1 MNINKKM
8 NKSSLIYF
16 FIFLSFMIIGLNSFR
31 DYGISIDENF
41 HHTNGEHYYSFFK
54 GLFLNNTEF
63 ITLAELKSSFKEHF
77 YKDPAIFDFSAAILV
92 DIFNIEDIKDVYLFR
107 HLLIFLI
114 FLLGSFYFYLILRR
128 RFKSNLI
135 IILGLLFLF
144 LSPRIFANSF
154 YNNKDLIF
162 LSVSCIFFYYS
173 IKFFE
178 KPSLRNSITFAF
190 TTALAFDVRI
200 MAIIYIF
207 VFYLMLFFQ
216 FLDDKK
222 FLNEKFKN
230 SLIALIL
237 TTLFIYLFWPY
248 LWIDPIN
255 NLIDYFLVIRSEIPS
270 IQNLYLGTYVFS
282 KSLPW
287 HYEMVWILFTSP
299 LTIIVF
305 FVIGY
310 LILSVKIFNNFMN
323 ADKKDHKFWKNKNE
337 FIDFYLF
344 FAFTLTFLVKI
355 KFGVNYGGWRQIY
368 YLYPLIIILGLYG
381 LEYLINVIKNKKLI
395 KFLFI
400 ILFSELIFLSLWNYK
415 NHPYQ
420 FVYFNPVFKELTKNK
435 FDLDYWGISNKS
447 ILQKIFIL
455 NDKKSFKVTT
465 NSFTNL
471 NDSLKLFNPKLRKKI
486 NVVYNLNQ
494 ADYVIDNHMKK
505 WGSTPGEE
513 TLKKDFSI
521 VYNLIID
528 GNIINTVYKRN

>member
-1 MNINKKM
+1 M
-8 NKSSLIYF
+8 
-16 FIFLSFMIIGLNSFR
+16 
-31 DYGISIDENF
+31 
-41 HHTNGEHYYSFFK
+41 
-54 GLFLNNTEF
+54 
-63 ITLAELKSSFKEHF
+63 KSSFREHYF
-77 YKDPAIFDFSAAILV
+77 KDPAIFDFSAAILV
-92 DIFNIEDIKDVYLFR
+92 DIFNIKDIKDIYLFR

-114 FLLGSFYFYLILRR
+114 FLLGCFYFYLILRK

-144 LSPRIFANSF
+144 FSPRIFANSF

-162 LSVSCIFFYYS
+162 LSVSCVFFYYS

-178 KPSLRNSITFAF
+178 KSSLRNTIIFAF

-207 VFYLMLFFQ
+207 AFYLMLFFH
-216 FLDDKK
+216 FLDDKN
-222 FLNEKFKN
+222 FLNQKFKN
-230 SLIALIL
+230 SLIAIIL

-255 NLIDYFLVIRSEIPS
+255 NVIDYFSVIKDEIPS
-270 IQNLYLGTYVFS
+270 MQNLYLGNYIFS

-287 HYEMVWILFTSP
+287 HYEIIWILFTSP
-299 LTIIVF
+299 LTIIIF
-305 FVIGY
+305 FLIGY
-310 LILSVKIFNNFMN
+310 SVLSVKIFNSLMN
-323 ADKKDHKFWKNKNE
+323 VDKKNHKFWNSKNE
-337 FIDFYLF
+337 FIDLYIFL
-344 FAFTLTFLVKI
+344 ALTLTFLIKI

-381 LEYLINVIKNKKLI
+381 LEYLIKFIKNKKVI

-400 ILFSELIFLSLWNYK
+400 ILFSELIFLSLWSYK

-420 FVYFNPVFKELTKNK
+420 FVYFNPIFKKLTQNN

-447 ILQKIFIL
+447 VLEKIFSL
-455 NDKKSFKVTT
+455 NKEESFRVTT

-471 NDSLKLFNPKLRKKI
+471 NDSLRLLAPKLRKKI
-486 NVVYNLNQ
+486 NIVYDINQ
-494 ADYVIDNHMKK
+494 ADYVLNNHIRK
-505 WGSTPGEE
+505 WSSTPGEE
-513 TLKKDFSI
+513 NLQKDFSI